1 MTDQQKFSKKT
12 DFNTLSTRADDRVSE
27 EITDF
32 LLSRLI
38 EILSKSI
45 NFEFSKGQASQ
56 NLFKIPLLQ
65 NLDILQKTQL
75 SRDLA
80 ELLFNFRHQRDSI
93 NIRQSL
99 ENLRNFKETTE
110 ESSDII
116 KSLSLSKEIHIPKEE
131 TDSLLNLILSVC
143 SDSVSWKN
151 QNEVSLLEEIYI
163 NLSGAKNRLMKEA
176 SEKSLKRDQKK
187 EKFEK
192 NCREIETLKNKE
204 ILLEKHLEDLL
215 IDQFILKEQTTSLN
229 IELHE
234 SLNLLSNMN

>member
-1 MTDQQKFSKKT
+1 M
-12 DFNTLSTRADDRVSE
+12 
-27 EITDF
+27 
-32 LLSRLI
+32 
-38 EILSKSI
+38 
-45 NFEFSKGQASQ
+45 
-56 NLFKIPLLQ
+56 
-65 NLDILQKTQL
+65 

-110 ESSDII
+110 ESSDIL

-163 NLSGAKNRLMKEA
+163 HLSGAKNRLMKEA
-176 SEKSLKRDQKK
+176 SEKSLKRDQKR